1 MTIWAMN
8 SGIIVLY
15 TGVNVPGIALSFTLG
30 TVVWAGFNQTNGQML
45 WIEND
50 TLIPFSSENL
60 NCQYLAG
67 DGFFLTENRET
78 GNFSGYS
85 LFTGKQIWTDNV
97 LANSDTYDAIGAY
110 QGVIAGGT
118 IFMIGFGGDVWSINM
133 TSGFINWYTNTTQL
147 HGYAGQNTPYNI
159 WPIWEQ
165 TGIGAT
171 GNGVLLLEEGHE
183 YSPPTFIGAKFLAVN
198 MTTGALIWDVDGF
211 DVNGIPYMAYG
222 QVDVLDAY
230 NNLIED
236 FGQGPS
242 ATTVTAP
249 DVGVTTSTPVTI
261 TGTVMD
267 VSAGSQQEQVKADF
281 PNGLPAVSDAAMADF
296 MASVYLSQSLPTNT
310 TGVPVTLTDI
320 DPNGNVY
327 TIGTTTTS
335 AMGTYGLTW
344 TPPVPGSYTII
355 ATFAGSGGYY
365 GSSAETYV
373 YASSPPATPAPSASP
388 LSLSAIGNSIA
399 YATIGIIVVIVIIG
413 AVLAMLLLRKRP

>member
-1 MTIWAMN
+1 MTIWAMD
-8 SGIIVLY
+8 SGVIVTY
-15 TGVNVPGIALSFTLG
+15 TGINVPGIALSFTLG

-50 TLIPFSSENL
+50 TLIPYTSENL

-67 DGFFLTENRET
+67 DGFFFTENRET

-85 LFTGKQIWTDNV
+85 LFTGQQIWTDDV

-110 QGVIAGGT
+110 QGVIAGDT
-118 IFMIGFGGDVWSINM
+118 IFMVGFGGDIWSINILN
-133 TSGFINWYTNTTQL
+133 GNINWYTNTTKLQ
-147 HGYAGQNTPYNI
+147 GYAGYNTPYNV

-165 TGIGAT
+165 TGIGAA

-183 YSPPTFIGAKFLAVN
+183 YSPPTFIGAQFLAVN
-198 MTTGALIWDVDGF
+198 ETTGQLIWNIDGF
-211 DVNGIPYMAYG
+211 DVNSVPVMAYG

-249 DVGVTTSTPVTI
+249 DVGVTTSTPVRI
-261 TGTVMD
+261 TGSVMD
-267 VSAGSQQEQVKADF
+267 VSAGSQQEQVAADF
-281 PNGLPAVSDAAMADF
+281 PNGLPCVSDASMGQF
-296 MASVYLSQSLPTNT
+296 MAAVYMSQAMPTNT
-310 TGVPVTLTDI
+310 TGVPVTITDI

-327 TIGTTTTS
+327 TLGTTTTS
-335 AMGTYGLTW
+335 AMGTYGLSW
-344 TPPVPGSYTII
+344 TPNIPGDYTII

-365 GSSAETYV
+365 GSSAQTSMV
-373 YASSPPATPAPSASP
+373 VSAPPTTPAPTAAPASN
-388 LSLSAIGNSIA
+388 LATTSDLTLGITAAVIAIIIA
-399 YATIGIIVVIVIIG
+399 IAIVG
-413 AVLAMLLLRKRP
+413 FLLIRKKP